1 MRSKFTPHYLSASRI
16 RIWSGRRQMYTARN
30 FVLMNMLQR
39 LTSFKEAGIIFWI
52 LLVGVGCSLLS
63 EHFLSADNMIN
74 ILSQSAVVGI
84 LAIGM
89 TMVIITGGGGI
100 DLSAGSILGI
110 TSVVMAMTII
120 PPELY
125 RDTAAMLIL
134 PNDFLTI
141 VKALAF
147 CFGVGMLCGLLNGLM
162 ITCAKLPPFIATLS
176 MMTAARGLAAYVSA
190 GIPTYG
196 MPTSLVYL
204 GQGYVWFIPMPVII
218 MIVLGIFVH
227 IALTRTTFGITLFAV
242 GGNRETARFS
252 GMNVNKTLVTVYVL
266 CGLFAAIAG
275 VVLSARGNQVHPDAG
290 TGYELSAIGAAV
302 IGGTSMLGGSGGIPG
317 ALLGAIFMA
326 EVQNAIN
333 ILNIPVAYMKPI
345 LGGLIVMAVL
355 LDQWQKKRGIG
366 SQKESLAKSS

>member
-1 MRSKFTPHYLSASRI
+1 MSTLLR
-16 RIWSGRRQMYTARN
+16 
-30 FVLMNMLQR
+30 R
-39 LTSFKEAGIIFWI
+39 LTSMKEAGIIFWI
-52 LLVGVGCSLLS
+52 LLVGLGCALLS
-63 EHFLSADNMIN
+63 HNFLTTDNMIN

-84 LAIGM
+84 MAIGM

-110 TSVVMAMTII
+110 SSVVMAMTII

-125 RDTAAMLIL
+125 RDTAAMLVL
-134 PNDFLTI
+134 PNDFWTI
-141 VKALAF
+141 AKALAF
-147 CFGVGMLCGLLNGLM
+147 CLGVGLLCGLLNGMM
-162 ITCAKLPPFIATLS
+162 IAFAKLPPFIATLS
-176 MMTAARGLAAYVSA
+176 LMTAARGLAAYISA

-196 MPTSLVYL
+196 LPTSIVFL
-204 GQGYVWFIPMPVII
+204 GQGYVGFIPMPVII
-218 MIVLGIFVH
+218 MLVLGVIVH
-227 IALTRTTFGITLFAV
+227 LVLTRSTFGITLFAV

-252 GMNVNKTLVTVYVL
+252 GMNVNRTLISVYML

-275 VVLSARGNQVHPDAG
+275 IVLSARGNQVHPDAG

-302 IGGTSMLGGSGGIPG
+302 IGGTSLMGGSGGILG

-333 ILNIPVAYMKPI
+333 ILDIPVAYMKPI

-355 LDQWQKKRGIG
+355 LDQWQKKRSIG
-366 SQKESLAKSS
+366 DSLA